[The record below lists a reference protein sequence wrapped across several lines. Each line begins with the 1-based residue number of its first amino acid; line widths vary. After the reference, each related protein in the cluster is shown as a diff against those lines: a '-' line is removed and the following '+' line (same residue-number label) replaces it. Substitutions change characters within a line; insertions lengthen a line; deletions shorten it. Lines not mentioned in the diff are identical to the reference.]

1 MATFKQLGLS
11 KSAIGRILS
20 ASRKPE
26 LHQLA
31 TPEGLRDWLAAG
43 NDLSDAVSGIGDVTE
58 KAVLEAIAKLPP
70 AESTTET
77 HEPTDEPTDEP
88 TSESL
93 AEPVNEA
100 DASEVDT
107 VEVDMDPD
115 EPLDEVKVIRVAMEV
130 PVAQMRGGYEAKQAM
145 GGRLNFAGRVN
156 RKTQVHL
163 SPDEAV
169 CFLQIREGLLH
180 SNMRLTNGEPIKSNA
195 DVIRWLLGQVISA
208 AN

>member
-1 MATFKQLGLS
+1 MATYKQLGLS
-11 KSAIGRILS
+11 KSAIGKILS

-26 LHQLA
+26 FHQLA

-58 KAVLEAIAKLPP
+58 KAILEAMANLRP
-70 AESTTET
+70 AGSVTDDDYGPLSSEWQDDPTPLETE
-77 HEPTDEPTDEP
+77 EIIE
-88 TSESL
+88 
-93 AEPVNEA
+93 
-100 DASEVDT
+100 
-107 VEVDMDPD
+107 
-115 EPLDEVKVIRVAMEV
+115 EPLDDSADEVKVIQVAMEV

-145 GGRLNFAGRVN
+145 SGKLNFAGRVT

-180 SNMRLTNGEPIKSNA
+180 SNMRLANGEPIKSNA
-195 DVIRWLLGQVISA
+195 DVIRWLVGQVISA
-208 AN
+208 AV